1 MPKFWHIHSSYP
13 KMKTTSDKLHRLI
26 KALSKSEKR
35 YFKVNALKNADDKQI
50 NVFVQL
56 FDLIEKQEEYDEEKI
71 KAKLKNQPIV
81 GYFAKAKN
89 SLQNL
94 VLDSLYNQYA
104 PNNEQETEQKQLFL
118 ANLLYKK
125 DFVDDALKMIEK
137 VKKTADEH
145 EWFELALS
153 AIALEKHILGKEF
166 IRKISFERLD
176 DILEEEK
183 HYYQKLL
190 TAAQY
195 WCLRRKVYALQ
206 YQKGKVLQ
214 PADLQFLADTL
225 QDVLLVDFEKAN
237 SFKAQMDFYQI
248 KSVCYFLLNK
258 YQDAL
263 EQNRAF
269 IKLFEQNPAQIALHP
284 SRYKV
289 AFSNYLFDCSML
301 KQYPEMLAGISTM
314 RQWIDKPEF
323 AEIPNVNADIFR
335 ITYTLE
341 LNMHRR
347 LGNFTQATALLP
359 NVIAGLELYE
369 TTLAT
374 HNLVNLYYLVAY
386 IYFGAANYKKAS
398 EWTNRIIYEEE
409 RKVVEDVAAE
419 AHLLNIIIAYEMQHF
434 KRLDDLIDSTQRYFQ
449 YRKKLHKFEKTVIN
463 YLRKIVFA
471 PNKREQKQLFEE
483 LDLALDELKSE
494 GNLLRYFDFSAWIT
508 AKLENKPFEK
518 VVQEW
523 YQ

>member
-1 MPKFWHIHSSYP
+1 
-13 KMKTTSDKLHRLI
+13 
-26 KALSKSEKR
+26 
-35 YFKVNALKNADDKQI
+35 
-50 NVFVQL
+50 
-56 FDLIEKQEEYDEEKI
+56 
-71 KAKLKNQPIV
+71 
-81 GYFAKAKN
+81 
-89 SLQNL
+89 
-94 VLDSLYNQYA
+94 
-104 PNNEQETEQKQLFL
+104 
-118 ANLLYKK
+118 
-125 DFVDDALKMIEK
+125 
-137 VKKTADEH
+137 
-145 EWFELALS
+145 
-153 AIALEKHILGKEF
+153 
-166 IRKISFERLD
+166 
-176 DILEEEK
+176 
-183 HYYQKLL
+183 
-190 TAAQY
+190 
-195 WCLRRKVYALQ
+195 
-206 YQKGKVLQ
+206 
-214 PADLQFLADTL
+214 
-225 QDVLLVDFEKAN
+225 
-237 SFKAQMDFYQI
+237 
-248 KSVCYFLLNK
+248 LLNK

-449 YRKKLHKFEKTVIN
+449 YRKKLHKFEKIVIN

-483 LDLALDELKSE
+483 LDIALDELKSE

-518 VVQEW
+518 VVQDW